1 MSTTT
6 TGMGSGG
13 VLLLALTLI
22 CWLIM
27 LVYMLAV
34 VGQDVHGDAVVGQA
48 YAWIAAMAFGGLA
61 WLWMGGLLLRAGTQD
76 RMPPWAAKVSIPAYL
91 LMGAAGAIAVYLLQN
106 PARVWPVMIPAL
118 LPPVVAFYVFAL
130 YQPSLAPKFAGTG
143 SVVVWGAILILSL
156 APWPSMFLSIAA
168 DNERRAESAKAQEE
182 WRVQEGERN
191 RAANLEKLK
200 AMTADDPVMNWYG
213 LLDEE
218 SGVRTEAF
226 EALRKIERRQA
237 DIEDMLGYGIM
248 RAMMLVPDLD
258 LKATPRLCEVSRTF
272 LVNRAKE
279 SRVRPKQDPRPYNG
293 DSLADLEKIL
303 PAIRWLIA
311 HGCDLEEGIAATEAS
326 VQSHIDSPERGRALG
341 LLAELRKK

>member
-6 TGMGSGG
+6 TSMGSGG
-13 VLLLALTLI
+13 IVLLALTLI
-22 CWLIM
+22 CWLAM
-27 LVYMLAV
+27 DLYMFSV
-34 VGQDVHGDAVVGQA
+34 VGRDVHGDAVVGQA
-48 YAWIAAMAFGGLA
+48 YAWLGAMLAGGLT

-76 RMPPWAAKVSIPAYL
+76 RMPPWAAKVSIPVYL

-106 PARVWPVMIPAL
+106 PTCVWPVIIPAL
-118 LPPVVAFYVFAL
+118 LPPIVAFYVFAL
-130 YQPSLAPKFAGTG
+130 YQPTLGPLFAEMG
-143 SVVVWGAILILSL
+143 SVAVWGIISILSL

-168 DNERRAESAKAQEE
+168 DRERRADSAKAQEE
-182 WRVQEGERN
+182 WQVQEGARN

-200 AMTADDPVMNWYG
+200 AMTPDDPVMNWYN

-237 DIEDMLGYGIM
+237 DIEDMLSYGIM

-258 LKATPRLCEVSRTF
+258 LKATPQLCEVSRTF

-303 PAIRWLIA
+303 PAVRWLLA
-311 HGCDLEEGIAATEAS
+311 HGCDLEEGIAGTEAS
-326 VQSHIDSPERGRALG
+326 VQSYIDSPERARALAS
-341 LLAELRKK
+341 LAGLRKK